1 MSVSLGGQCTSFNRP
16 DFSVSTRPN
25 GGGARQTGGIHGQ
38 NDQRRSCLENERSAF
53 RSLSGGKQRPDRHQI
68 RPRIGAIASRDD
80 PRRNRETRSIP
91 IGTVKGRYLRPFF
104 SSLASLIRITTR
116 PLSGSAFRLSVKPFP
131 SRVAHSTPMSVHR
144 ALSPSP
150 FKVKRR
156 WLGRFR
162 LVSDMM
168 FSFMFAEGSFPRFM
182 GRGRSGRTSQI
193 GRASERDSV
202 CQHV

>member
-1 MSVSLGGQCTSFNRP
+1 MLLVCPTGLFVYYVSFVFCRCTVCLVVFFFASRRRHTRCALVTGVQTCALP
-16 DFSVSTRPN
+16 IFSVSTRPN

-104 SSLASLIRITTR
+104 SSLASLSRITTR

-131 SRVAHSTPMSVHR
+131 SRVAHATPMSVHR

-150 FKVKRR
+150 FTVKRR
-156 WLGRFR
+156 WLGRF
-162 LVSDMM
+162 
-168 FSFMFAEGSFPRFM
+168 
-182 GRGRSGRTSQI
+182 
-193 GRASERDSV
+193 
-202 CQHV
+202 